1 MASKLSR
8 LDLSKIVILRIWEDR
23 IGNKGMKELM
33 KLSMPELIAI
43 EFSPTKM
50 TNDMLRLFSKR
61 DSNSFNEVSFYH
73 ILSFD
78 ANLFLK
84 HLTLAS
90 SERKSN
96 LLSTSFSWGSE
107 NVGPF
112 IGLLAKATYKL
123 EEP

>member
-1 MASKLSR
+1 
-8 LDLSKIVILRIWEDR
+8 
-23 IGNKGMKELM
+23 
-33 KLSMPELIAI
+33 
-43 EFSPTKM
+43 
-50 TNDMLRLFSKR
+50 MLRLLSKR
-61 DSNSFNEVSFYH
+61 DCNSFNEVCFYEF
-73 ILSFD
+73 LSFD

-96 LLSTSFSWGSE
+96 LLSTRFCWSSA